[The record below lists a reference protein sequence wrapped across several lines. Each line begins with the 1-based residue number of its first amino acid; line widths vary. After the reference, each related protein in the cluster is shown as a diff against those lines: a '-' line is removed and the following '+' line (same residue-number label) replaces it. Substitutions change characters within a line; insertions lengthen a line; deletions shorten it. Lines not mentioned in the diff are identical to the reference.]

1 MSIPFII
8 SACLSP
14 VLGGLA
20 DRFGMRAVGATV
32 APGML
37 VLVHLLVGLTKVDPV
52 GPLVGQGIAYALF
65 ASVLWPSIPLVVLP
79 KFIGLGYGV
88 VTSVQVS
95 LFTCQIFS
103 HRFHLHMRYFFWK
116 NGGLAAFP
124 LIIAQIYITSGY
136 YIPKVS
142 IASSEFI
149 FQNAS
154 ISLIHQVEYFFAA
167 LAALGFIVGI
177 YLNIFDCTHDS
188 IFNSPAARSVVD
200 VGQEEGSDNDD
211 GHKDKLISSRD
222 VTITFE
228 RARTFSGGPRT
239 ISTDRPTS
247 RKTSKDIAKAEFRF

>member
-37 VLVHLLVGLTKVDPV
+37 VLVHLLLGLTKVDPV

-95 LFTCQIFS
+95 LFTCQICLFCS
-103 HRFHLHMRYFFWK
+103 VFVIDLWWEKFAM
-116 NGGLAAFP
+116 ATIAC
-124 LIIAQIYITSGY
+124 LI
-136 YIPKVS
+136 
-142 IASSEFI
+142 
-149 FQNAS
+149 
-154 ISLIHQVEYFFAA
+154 L
-167 LAALGFIVGI
+167 
-177 YLNIFDCTHDS
+177 
-188 IFNSPAARSVVD
+188 
-200 VGQEEGSDNDD
+200 SD
-211 GHKDKLISSRD
+211 
-222 VTITFE
+222 
-228 RARTFSGGPRT
+228 
-239 ISTDRPTS
+239 
-247 RKTSKDIAKAEFRF
+247 